1 MYGRFVGLDVG
12 SDTIKITLVKRG
24 LRDTSLLQR
33 IQLKSPDSPEKVSE
47 LLKGVFA
54 EKFLP
59 RSDVAT
65 SIPNNPVSIRV
76 LSFPFS
82 DSNKID
88 QIYEFELENVSPFDP
103 AEKVHGYHLVKRGE
117 GSEAL
122 VCMAEKEEIRGMISV
137 YQSGEIDP
145 KVITL
150 APLAFSALN
159 GFLPEERPV
168 VLINIGDSR
177 MGFSLFDKG
186 GIRRIRYSS
195 RAGRHITETIS
206 KILGIPHDVAE
217 SKKRE
222 GFGRGK
228 NQVVEEA
235 MTPILDEIKRTVQF
249 FEIELG
255 EEEVKTIVLSGGT
268 ALMPGISDYFGE
280 RLKTSVKKLY
290 IPDLGEIHS
299 LIFAES
305 FALAMYGS
313 ALGRGSLNLR
323 KREFKYTGK
332 DDELR
337 KVFTMP
343 ALLLALF
350 ILFSIYGAGARY
362 FELRGEVEKMEA
374 QTRKAVM
381 QMFPNVKVIP
391 RPLEFMENE
400 TKKVRERLKLIEEIK
415 GGPAPLDVLRDICAS
430 VPPGV
435 KLTVDEF
442 NFVDDKTVRMRG
454 RSDSYDEV
462 ARIEKALSGT
472 GVFKQVLRDSTD
484 TAVNNTVKFQMTLVL
499 K

>member
-1 MYGRFVGLDVG
+1 MYGRFLGLDVG

-59 RSDVAT
+59 RRDVAT

-103 AEKVHGYHLVKRGE
+103 AEKVHGYHLVKCGD

-122 VCMAEKEEIRGMISV
+122 VCMAEKEDIRSLIST

-145 KVITL
+145 KIITL
-150 APLAFSALN
+150 SPLAFSALN
-159 GFLPEERPV
+159 GFLPEERSL

-177 MGFSLFDKG
+177 MSFSLFDKG

-206 KILGIPHDVAE
+206 GTLGISHDAAE

-228 NQVVEEA
+228 NPVLEEA

-249 FEIELG
+249 FEIEIG
-255 EEEVKTIVLSGGT
+255 EEVKTIVLSGGT
-268 ALMPGISDYFGE
+268 ALMPGISDYFKE
-280 RLKTSVKKLY
+280 RLKKSVKKLY
-290 IPDLGEIHS
+290 IADLGEVHS
-299 LIFAES
+299 LVFAES

-323 KREFKYTGK
+323 KGEFKYAGK

-337 KVFTMP
+337 KVFMMP

-362 FELRGEVEKMEA
+362 FELRGEVEKMQA
-374 QTRKAVM
+374 QAQKAVM
-381 QMFPNVKVIP
+381 QMFPNLKVVP
-391 RPLEFMENE
+391 RPVEFMDNE

-415 GGPAPLDVLRDICAS
+415 GGLTPLDVLKDISAS
-430 VPPGV
+430 VPPSV

-472 GVFKQVLRDSTD
+472 GAFKQVVRDSTD